1 MYTKG
6 LFIAALAAFTANAA
20 TVRQMTSVPT
30 TYAQTQT
37 AVCSGTTVVSSSC
50 DDGSSSC
57 DDDSYCFRNTGC
69 ISTRWDQQIQETNNP
84 SWLDHDFCADVG
96 SFRCPECSCD
106 GDSGP
111 CANAMITLIDLA
123 AHQIARSA
131 ADPHTR
137 T

>member
-6 LFIAALAAFTANAA
+6 LFIAALAAITANAA
-20 TVRQMTSVPT
+20 TVRQMASVPT

-37 AVCSGTTVVSSSC
+37 AVGSGTTVV
-50 DDGSSSC
+50 SSSC

-106 GDSGP
+106 GGSSE
-111 CANAMITLIDLA
+111 CEITWVPNFTPNPI
-123 AHQIARSA
+123 
-131 ADPHTR
+131 TFCWE
-137 T
+137 

>member
-6 LFIAALAAFTANAA
+6 LFIAALAAITANAA
-20 TVRQMTSVPT
+20 TVRQMASVPT
-30 TYAQTQT
+30 TYAQTET
-37 AVCSGTTVVSSSC
+37 AVGCSTETN
-50 DDGSSSC
+50 SC

-69 ISTRWDQQIQETNNP
+69 ISTRWDQQIQETHNP
-84 SWLDHDFCADVG
+84 LWMIDDFSAHVG
-96 SFRCPECSCD
+96 SFRCPECSCS

-131 ADPHTR
+131 TDPHTR

>member
-6 LFIAALAAFTANAA
+6 LFIAALAAITANAA
-20 TVRQMTSVPT
+20 TVRQMASVPT
-30 TYAQTQT
+30 TYAQTET
-37 AVCSGTTVVSSSC
+37 AVGCSTETN
-50 DDGSSSC
+50 SC

-131 ADPHTR
+131 TDPHTR

>member
-6 LFIAALAAFTANAA
+6 LFIAALAAITANAA
-20 TVRQMTSVPT
+20 TVRQMASVPT
-30 TYAQTQT
+30 TYAQTET
-37 AVCSGTTVVSSSC
+37 AVGCSTETN
-50 DDGSSSC
+50 SC

-123 AHQIARSA
+123 AHQIVKSA
-131 ADPHTR
+131 VDPNIR

>member
-6 LFIAALAAFTANAA
+6 LFIAALAAITANAA
-20 TVRQMTSVPT
+20 TVRQMASVPT
-30 TYAQTQT
+30 TYVQTET
-37 AVCSGTTVVSSSC
+37 AVGCSTETN
-50 DDGSSSC
+50 SC

-69 ISTRWDQQIQETNNP
+69 ISTRWDQQIQETHNP
-84 SWLDHDFCADVG
+84 SWMESDFCAHVG

>member
-20 TVRQMTSVPT
+20 TVRQMTSEPT

-37 AVCSGTTVVSSSC
+37 ADGSGTTVVSSSC

-69 ISTRWDQQIQETNNP
+69 ISTRWDQQIQETHNP
-84 SWLDHDFCADVG
+84 LWMIDDFSAHVG
-96 SFRCPECSCD
+96 SFRCPECSCS

-123 AHQIARSA
+123 AHQIVKSA
-131 ADPHTR
+131 VDPNIR

>member
-20 TVRQMTSVPT
+20 TVRQMTSEPT

-37 AVCSGTTVVSSSC
+37 ADGSGTTVVSSSC

-106 GDSGP
+106 GGSSE
-111 CANAMITLIDLA
+111 CEITWVPNFTPNPI
-123 AHQIARSA
+123 
-131 ADPHTR
+131 TFCWE
-137 T
+137 

>member
-6 LFIAALAAFTANAA
+6 LFIAALAAITANAA
-20 TVRQMTSVPT
+20 TVRQMASVPT

-37 AVCSGTTVVSSSC
+37 AVCFGTTVVSSSC

-69 ISTRWDQQIQETNNP
+69 ISTRWDQQIQETHNP
-84 SWLDHDFCADVG
+84 TMMDEDFCAHIG

-131 ADPHTR
+131 TDPHTR